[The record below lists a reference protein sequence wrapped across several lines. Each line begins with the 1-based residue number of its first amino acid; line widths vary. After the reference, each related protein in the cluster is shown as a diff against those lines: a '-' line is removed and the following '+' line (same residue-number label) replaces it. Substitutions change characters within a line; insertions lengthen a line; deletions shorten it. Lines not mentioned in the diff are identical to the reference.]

1 MVVLDTSVLVRF
13 LTQDIKSKAEKVKL
27 LLETERR
34 LFLPEVVLPELE
46 YVLGGQYG
54 QSKEILVKSFN
65 FLVNAKN
72 IKTAKYVKKA
82 IKIYKD
88 NNIDM
93 ADCLI
98 AAKSIGGKLASFD
111 RSLLKVKEVKKYWD

>member
-1 MVVLDTSVLVRF
+1 MIVLDTSVLVRF
-13 LTQDIKSKAEKVKL
+13 FTQDIKSKAERVKL
-27 LLETERR
+27 LLEVERR

-54 QSKEILVKSFN
+54 QSKEFLVKGFN
-65 FLVNAKN
+65 FLVSKKN
-72 IKTAKYVKKA
+72 IKTTRYAKKA
-82 IKIYKD
+82 IEIYED
-88 NNIDM
+88 SNLDM

-111 RSLLKVKEVKKYWD
+111 KKLLKVKGVKKYF